1 MPATLTDYTQQA
13 QEQTLKVI
21 RDSQEGVVEAVRAW
35 ASAIEKAVPAGP
47 EIPALPLADEFPS
60 AKEIVETSFGFA
72 EQLLHDAAPV
82 RGERPDRRGP
92 RARRERSRPSRRS
105 LPRSPRSILGVA
117 EDPWQRQVEAF
128 GELRP
133 SAAQAR
139 EALAS
144 RACRAC

>member
-35 ASAIEKAVPAGP
+35 ASAHREGRPDRHP

-72 EQLLHDAAPV
+72 EQLLHTQREFVESVLTAAAPV
-82 RGERPDRRGP
+82 LD
-92 RARRERSRPSRRS
+92 A
-105 LPRSPRSILGVA
+105 
-117 EDPWQRQVEAF
+117 
-128 GELRP
+128 
-133 SAAQAR
+133 SAATEQKKPA
-139 EALAS
+139 AKSA
-144 RACRAC
+144 